1 MFTISE
7 ETGLSDWGIVGAFVG
22 AFGFIALCIAALRC
36 FYKKRQD
43 RNESTVPVSIN
54 LVFIKIKVSNVLA

>member
-1 MFTISE
+1 LFTISE
-7 ETGLSDWGIVGAFVG
+7 ETGLSDRGIVGAFVG

-43 RNESTVPVSIN
+43 RNESTVSIN